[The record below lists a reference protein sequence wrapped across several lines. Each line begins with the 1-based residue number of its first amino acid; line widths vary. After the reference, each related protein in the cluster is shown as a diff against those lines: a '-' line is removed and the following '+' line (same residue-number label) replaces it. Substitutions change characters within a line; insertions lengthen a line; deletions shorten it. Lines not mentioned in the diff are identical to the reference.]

1 MQFFNLHTHK
11 FSNNPNIL
19 ELVNQYPWEFDAA
32 IPNYSIGIHPWHIQ
46 ESRLES
52 DLNIIEAKLQLKECL
67 ALGECGLDKRI
78 EIPIEFQIEVF
89 EKQILLAEK
98 YQKPLVLHLVAAF
111 DELIA
116 IKKRMQITVPVIIHG
131 FSKNQQ
137 VAKQLIDNGFYLSF
151 GKYLLRNPELET
163 VFQSIPDDK
172 FFLETDTMEETLDE
186 VYNLAAK
193 YKNINLPDLKEII
206 NSNFN
211 FVFNKSNNLI
221 SLTNQII

>member
-11 FSNNPNIL
+11 FSNNPTIL

-46 ESRLES
+46 ENRLES
-52 DLNIIEAKLQLKECL
+52 DLKIIEEKLQLKECL

-78 EIPIEFQIEVF
+78 EIPLELQIEVF
-89 EKQILLAEK
+89 EKQIQLAEK

-137 VAKQLIDNGFYLSF
+137 VAKHLIDNGFYLSF
-151 GKYLLRNPELET
+151 GKYLLRNPELVS
-163 VFQSIPDDK
+163 VFQSIPNDK
-172 FFLETDTMEETLDE
+172 FFLETDTIEETLDE

-211 FVFNKSNNLI
+211 FIFNKSNNLI
-221 SLTNQII
+221 SLTNQTI